1 MTIPLQLPQINPG
14 IGGSGIAPQ
23 NPLGDAGAA
32 FVQALLA
39 SQGNSLRRTEEQGR
53 NSRSSVEAGLE
64 QGRLAIQ
71 KAEMDFRI
79 AQEKTKQQN
88 AKVQGDALKQLL
100 PVFLQMGGGAQM
112 FGQQG
117 APGPTM
123 GQGDQGAAPQPSVA
137 PTSPPAP
144 MAAFAGAVQQLPS
157 EVVPGFVNDYS
168 KLATDA
174 QGKADRLQAIE
185 RSVSAIKDPAQQQGA
200 RALLTFAELGA
211 NLPKELQATIF
222 PQLFPKGEAVDPQAM
237 NAASTLFKT
246 GLFTWGQARR
256 QAGVP
261 SMPGVP
267 DDVKFNPFPTRPRQD
282 QFKAGAMLSVM
293 QSATPII
300 DKYSQKQAPGP
311 LASWIKGGGK
321 GSFRELLGNPLL
333 SVEDRA
339 FVQASRQFADAW
351 AYVISGAATADA
363 QFARIFGSITEN
375 FGDDPGTR
383 QQKRNMRQIMLQS
396 ISDIAGGTV
405 TPTQVLDRTLKLD
418 WSPELKKFLQE
429 ERGKAAKYETEVK
442 AGKTSINTTTPAP
455 TTPEDFEEQMAEI
468 IAAMRRDP

>member
-32 FVQALLA
+32 FIQALLA
-39 SQGNSLRRTEEQGR
+39 SQGNTARREEERGR
-53 NSRSSVEAGLE
+53 NSRSSVEAELE
-64 QGRLAIQ
+64 KGRQAIQ
-71 KAEMDFRI
+71 KAEVDFRI
-79 AQEKTKQQN
+79 AQEKTKQAN
-88 AKVQGDALKQLL
+88 AKTEGETLKQLL
-100 PVFLQMGGGAQM
+100 PMFLQMGGGAQM

-117 APGPTM
+117 APGPM
-123 GQGDQGAAPQPSVA
+123 LGAEGGPQPAVA
-137 PTSPPAP
+137 PPGQPAP
-144 MAAFAGAVQQLPS
+144 MASFSGAVQQLPS
-157 EVVPGFVNDYS
+157 ELVPGFVQNYS

-174 QGKADRLQAIE
+174 QGKADRLASIE
-185 RSVSAIKDPAQQQGA
+185 RSVAAIKDPAQQQGA

-222 PQLFPKGEAVDPQAM
+222 PQLFPKGAVDPQAM

-256 QAGVP
+256 QAGVAQI
-261 SMPGVP
+261 PGVP

-293 QSATPII
+293 QAATPIM
-300 DKYSQKQAPGP
+300 DKYSIEKAPGA
-311 LASWIKGGGK
+311 LTSWAKGGGK
-321 GSFRELLGNPLL
+321 GSFRELLTNPLL
-333 SVEDRA
+333 SSEDRA
-339 FVQASRQFADAW
+339 FVQSARQFADAW

-363 QFARIFGSITEN
+363 QFARIFGSITES
-375 FGDDPGTR
+375 FGDDAATR

-418 WSPELKKFLQE
+418 WSPDLKKFLQE
-429 ERGKAAKYETEVK
+429 ERGKAAKHETSVK
-442 AGKTSINTTTPAP
+442 AGKVPIDVSSPAP
-455 TTPEDFEEQMAEI
+455 TTPEDFEEQLAEI
-468 IAAMRRDP
+468 MAAMRRDP